1 MIGPTVAS
9 TSPSPDPT
17 RARIPR
23 QVVRGPGLLRLVAV
37 AAFSEGDRAFGLR
50 QILVNKRER
59 CVDDFLPYPGI
70 VRNTCEN
77 QSELWLGGH
86 QVLRGGGWA
95 REVACLAA
103 PSTTSIR
110 SLYARPARCVRRV
123 QGMCY
128 LASTQLVAACPFVG
142 GTTRLHGGFFAPRG
156 SCRARRREGRS
167 RRGGPPLRLS
177 RRSSCSESC
186 RGWNHRRGRR
196 PVPRPAIRSV
206 ARPAALEPAACDLPH
221 P

>member
-1 MIGPTVAS
+1 MVGPTIAS

-37 AAFSEGDRAFGLR
+37 AAFSEGGRAFGLR
-50 QILVNKRER
+50 QMLVNKRER

-95 REVACLAA
+95 REAAWLAT

-110 SLYARPARCVRRV
+110 PLYARPARCVRRV

-128 LASTQLVAACPFVG
+128 LASTPLVAACPLVG
-142 GTTRLHGGFFAPRG
+142 GTIRPHGGFLLLLGVRVGRAVGRDDLVEEVPLYAYHGEARVLKAAEVETIAEGVDRSLDPRF
-156 SCRARRREGRS
+156 
-167 RRGGPPLRLS
+167 
-177 RRSSCSESC
+177 
-186 RGWNHRRGRR
+186 
-196 PVPRPAIRSV
+196 
-206 ARPAALEPAACDLPH
+206 DQ
-221 P
+221 